1 MAGKKR
7 KRIRNK
13 MEEENKKEEEKKEE
27 VKQEEYIEEK
37 NRDED
42 PINNEAFEEKKELNE
57 NEIKVEEEIKIE
69 KTDQKS
75 QDKNEIKIL
84 QKQNDMNEAPFV
96 SNKIYYNCT
105 KCSSNIEI
113 ISLDENDIKFK
124 CNNNHNINIS
134 VKDYLKEMKKY
145 NNIKLNDNKCD
156 KHKEEYLSYCFDCN
170 IHLCKEC
177 LRTGEHS
184 YHYKIYIIEILP
196 KMIY

>member
-1 MAGKKR
+1 MGGKKR
-7 KRIRNK
+7 KSKIFWHN
-13 MEEENKKEEEKKEE
+13 EENKKEEPKIEKDKI
-27 VKQEEYIEEK
+27 KEYIEEK
-37 NRDED
+37 YREED
-42 PINNEAFEEKKELNE
+42 QINNEVFEEKKELNE
-57 NEIKVEEEIKIE
+57 VEIKVEEENKIE

-75 QDKNEIKIL
+75 PNKNEIKIH
-84 QKQNDMNEAPFV
+84 QKQNDMNEAPFL

-184 YHYKIYIIEILP
+184 YYYKIYIIEILP